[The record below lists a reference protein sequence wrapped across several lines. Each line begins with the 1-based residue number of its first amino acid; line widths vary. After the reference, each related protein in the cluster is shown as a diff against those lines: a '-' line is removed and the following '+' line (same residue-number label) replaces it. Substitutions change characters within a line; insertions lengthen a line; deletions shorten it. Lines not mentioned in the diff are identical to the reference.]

1 MAYLSG
7 WRMTLV
13 KDHLRA
19 GRLSVAE
26 IAGRLG
32 YGSASAFST
41 AFAREVGQPPAQ
53 FARGM
58 AAA

>member
-19 GRLSVAE
+19 GRLSVAK
-26 IAGRLG
+26 IAGRQG

-41 AFAREVGQPPAQ
+41 AFARQVGQPPAQ

-58 AAA
+58 VAA